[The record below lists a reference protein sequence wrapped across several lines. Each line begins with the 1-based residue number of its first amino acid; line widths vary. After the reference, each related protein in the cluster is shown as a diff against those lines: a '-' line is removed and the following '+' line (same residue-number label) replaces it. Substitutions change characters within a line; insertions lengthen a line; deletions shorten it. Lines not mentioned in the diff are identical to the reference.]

1 MFSVPSLTK
10 TKEISECIRAAVEQ
24 LEIEHRKNSVSRFIT
39 ISLGVAFLPK
49 TTTEDLNYMI
59 KQADDL
65 LYKAKSKG
73 RNQCVAASLES

>member
-1 MFSVPSLTK
+1 VKIRENPGSEEFCFLFSVPSLT
-10 TKEISECIRAAVEQ
+10 
-24 LEIEHRKNSVSRFIT
+24 
-39 ISLGVAFLPK
+39 K

-73 RNQCVAASLES
+73 RNQCLAAALES